1 MTDYIQLKKE
11 LIELCDTQLKEKKQM
26 MLTSLASLQEA
37 LTNES
42 KSSAGD
48 KYETG
53 TEMIQIE
60 KQKIQTQLGVL
71 ESNFKLLHG
80 ATNASAKE
88 SVQNGTLVI
97 TNNAKYFIG
106 PSLGKVTI
114 NENVIFVISPSSPIA
129 QAMLQLKTGSEFQ
142 FNGQGIVIEEVC

>member
-1 MTDYIQLKKE
+1 MTDFSKLKKE
-11 LIELCDTQLKEKKQM
+11 LIKICEAQLLEKKQM
-26 MLTSLASLQEA
+26 MVNSLESLQNA

-60 KQKIQTQLGVL
+60 KQKVQTQLGVL
-71 ESNFKLLHG
+71 NTNFKLLNT
-80 ATNASAKE
+80 ASNASQKDL
-88 SVQNGTLVI
+88 VQNGAMVI

-106 PSLGKVTI
+106 PSLGKITVNGDT
-114 NENVIFVISPSSPIA
+114 VFVISPSSPIA
-129 QAMLQLKTGSEFQ
+129 QAMLNQKTGSEVK
-142 FNGQGIVIEEVC
+142 FNGQVIIVKSIC